1 MKRTLITAMVAAL
14 FIPVGFAAPA
24 QPWSLTGY
32 DVDLAAS
39 ASNITGTYPLSV
51 YAKATCLDD
60 DGNVRGTTVFGSP
73 DTPTVLPTGVVRGMV
88 PKCDVNTAD
97 TATYE
102 FTASA
107 NGISVNCH
115 GTISW
120 SGPDSRQTV
129 DGDPPCKWFSDGTFW
144 SNFVTF
150 DPTAFS
156 GSYAT
161 TFNMTIVPRY
171 YHADLSGPYN
181 LGTEPLTDVT
191 NATDVNTAS
200 SRSKSTDYV
209 TMHPNRVTAMAKRF
223 VAEPNSPI
231 NIHGYGPNRQTALAR
246 AEHVRDHLISEI
258 TRLGG
263 DPADYPTFVVY
274 AGDPDHKK
282 NVHVTIHQH
291 AASSITVP
299 EGGTLTIGGNS

>member
-24 QPWSLTGY
+24 QAWSLY
-32 DVDLAAS
+32 DLDLAAS
-39 ASNITGTYPLSV
+39 ANNITGTYPLSV

-73 DTPTVLPTGVVRGMV
+73 DTPIVLPAGVVRGMV
-88 PKCDVNTAD
+88 PKCDVNNAD

-115 GTISW
+115 GTMSW
-120 SGPDSRQTV
+120 SGAESRQTA
-129 DGDPPCKWFSDGTFW
+129 DGDPPCKWFSDGQMDA
-144 SNFVTF
+144 NFVKF

-156 GSYAT
+156 SGYAH
-161 TFNMTIVPRY
+161 TFNITIIPRY
-171 YHADLSGPYN
+171 FHADGSGPYN

-191 NATDVNTAS
+191 NATNVNTADA
-200 SRSKSTDYV
+200 RSKITNYV
-209 TMHPNRVTAMAKRF
+209 TLHPNRVTAMAKRF
-223 VAEPNSPI
+223 VAEPGSPI
-231 NIHGYGPNRQTALAR
+231 NIHGYGPDKGVALAR

-263 DPADYPTFVVY
+263 DPANYPTFVVY
-274 AGDPDHKK
+274 AGNPDHKK
-282 NVHVTIHQH
+282 NIHVTIHQH
-291 AASSITVP
+291 AVRGI
-299 EGGTLTIGGNS
+299 GTSGW